1 MDFSHPDY
9 TFQARSS
16 TPQNILAGLR
26 KILTN
31 DPGLNLQLFLS
42 IPIIAGGIVLHLNA
56 IQWVL
61 IFIVTLLFFVAGILR
76 RAAMLQVNRDTNLS
90 GFQESRIKCMGNAIV
105 MLTAGISLLTYML
118 VFVPKITQF
127 L

>member
-1 MDFSHPDY
+1 MDFSQPDY
-9 TFQARSS
+9 ALQARPS
-16 TPQNILAGLR
+16 TLQNILVGLR

-56 IQWVL
+56 VQWVL
-61 IFIVTLLFFVAGILR
+61 ILFVTLLFFVAGILR
-76 RAAMLQVNRDTNLS
+76 RAALLQVGRNTTLS
-90 GFQESRIKCMGNAIV
+90 AFQESRIKCMGNAIV

-118 VFVPKITQF
+118 VFVPRITQF